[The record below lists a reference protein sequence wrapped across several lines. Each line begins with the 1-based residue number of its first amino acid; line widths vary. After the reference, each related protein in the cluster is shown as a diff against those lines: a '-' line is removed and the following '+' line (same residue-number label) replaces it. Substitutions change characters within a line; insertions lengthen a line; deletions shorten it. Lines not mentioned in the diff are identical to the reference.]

1 MNRVTLHD
9 SEEEDDTPSQD
20 TYTPS
25 FHEADIE
32 DDSDILSGVC
42 GIDQLSSD
50 DLNLFAYPSSP
61 IKHR

>member
-32 DDSDILSGVC
+32 DDSDILPGVC